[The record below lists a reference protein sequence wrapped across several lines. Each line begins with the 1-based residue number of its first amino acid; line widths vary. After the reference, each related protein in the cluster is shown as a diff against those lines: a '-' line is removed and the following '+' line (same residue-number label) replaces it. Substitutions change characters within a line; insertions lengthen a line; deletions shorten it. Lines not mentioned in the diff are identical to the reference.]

1 MKFYRH
7 RSYALGLFYILT
19 ILNFIS
25 RIGFFITNFIDLDS
39 YWNVVFLCAPA
50 SFSCA
55 IGLCQIMN
63 YSVLYIRL
71 DSYAKHRAKKGLEL
85 SEDDLDTTTKKE
97 IVTTIIFTVFI
108 LAYPLVVGTV
118 LLSKWQDFRG
128 DVMNTWKYYEL
139 FYVTNIIVITILLV
153 ISTTLALNHMRKVF
167 GR

>member
-1 MKFYRH
+1 
-7 RSYALGLFYILT
+7 
-19 ILNFIS
+19 
-25 RIGFFITNFIDLDS
+25 
-39 YWNVVFLCAPA
+39 
-50 SFSCA
+50 
-55 IGLCQIMN
+55 MN